1 VVGCCLPDGSVDW
14 IYPPRLDK
22 SRPPLE
28 RAQISPRGAP
38 RFAEREAKCPIV
50 AHKSNP
56 LRIEA
61 GSISPSNEVD
71 ASQVTQHNWRVMNK
85 QIISTAAAPAAIGVY
100 SQAVKVGNTL
110 WLSGQIPLDPH
121 TQKLVKGDVAAQI
134 KQVFENLK
142 AVVTAA
148 GATFDNVVKVN
159 VYLTDIANSGLVNKI
174 MAEYFREPYPARG
187 AVGVASLAAGAQVE
201 VECIVAT

>member
-1 VVGCCLPDGSVDW
+1 
-14 IYPPRLDK
+14 
-22 SRPPLE
+22 
-28 RAQISPRGAP
+28 
-38 RFAEREAKCPIV
+38 
-50 AHKSNP
+50 
-56 LRIEA
+56 
-61 GSISPSNEVD
+61 
-71 ASQVTQHNWRVMNK
+71 MNK
-85 QIISTAAAPAAIGVY
+85 QIIATAAAPAAIGVY
-100 SQAVKVGNTL
+100 SQAVQVGNTL

-201 VECIVAT
+201 VECIVAV

>member
-1 VVGCCLPDGSVDW
+1 
-14 IYPPRLDK
+14 
-22 SRPPLE
+22 
-28 RAQISPRGAP
+28 
-38 RFAEREAKCPIV
+38 
-50 AHKSNP
+50 
-56 LRIEA
+56 
-61 GSISPSNEVD
+61 
-71 ASQVTQHNWRVMNK
+71 MNK
-85 QIISTAAAPAAIGVY
+85 QIIATAAAPAAIGVY

-142 AVVTAA
+142 AVFMAA
-148 GATFDNVVKVN
+148 GATFDDVVKVN
-159 VYLTDIANSGLVNKI
+159 VYLTDIANSGHVNKI

-201 VECIVAT
+201 VECIVAV

>member
-1 VVGCCLPDGSVDW
+1 
-14 IYPPRLDK
+14 
-22 SRPPLE
+22 
-28 RAQISPRGAP
+28 
-38 RFAEREAKCPIV
+38 
-50 AHKSNP
+50 
-56 LRIEA
+56 
-61 GSISPSNEVD
+61 
-71 ASQVTQHNWRVMNK
+71 MNK
-85 QIISTAAAPAAIGVY
+85 QIIATAAAPAAIGTY

-121 TQKLVKGDVAAQI
+121 TQKLVKGDVTAQI

-142 AVVTAA
+142 AVVAAA

-201 VECIVAT
+201 VECIVAV

>member
-1 VVGCCLPDGSVDW
+1 MP
-14 IYPPRLDK
+14 
-22 SRPPLE
+22 
-28 RAQISPRGAP
+28 
-38 RFAEREAKCPIV
+38 
-50 AHKSNP
+50 
-56 LRIEA
+56 
-61 GSISPSNEVD
+61 PSNAAH
-71 ASQVTQHNWRVMNK
+71 ASQVTQRNWRVMNK
-85 QIISTAAAPAAIGVY
+85 QIIATAAAPAAIGIY
-100 SQAVKVGNTL
+100 SQAVKVGNTV

-174 MAEYFREPYPARG
+174 MADYFGHPYPARA
-187 AVGVASLAAGAQVE
+187 AVGGASPAAGAQVE

>member
-1 VVGCCLPDGSVDW
+1 MSKGCESIQSV
-14 IYPPRLDK
+14 R
-22 SRPPLE
+22 RPSG
-28 RAQISPRGAP
+28 QH
-38 RFAEREAKCPIV
+38 PIV
-50 AHKSNP
+50 K
-56 LRIEA
+56 RGRRFQI
-61 GSISPSNEVD
+61 
-71 ASQVTQHNWRVMNK
+71 TQHNWRVMNK
-85 QIISTAAAPAAIGVY
+85 QIIATASAPAAIGTY

-187 AVGVASLAAGAQVE
+187 SVGVASLAAGAQVE
-201 VECIVAT
+201 VECIVAI

>member
-1 VVGCCLPDGSVDW
+1 MSIVGAVLQKETQRAAPASKRNVQT
-14 IYPPRLDK
+14 PPAN
-22 SRPPLE
+22 P
-28 RAQISPRGAP
+28 I
-38 RFAEREAKCPIV
+38 RE
-50 AHKSNP
+50 
-56 LRIEA
+56 RIEHA
-61 GSISPSNEVD
+61 ASPSEEID
-71 ASQVTQHNWRVMNK
+71 LSQVTQHNWRVMNK
-85 QIISTAAAPAAIGVY
+85 QIIVTAAAPAAIGVY

-201 VECIVAT
+201 VECIVAV